1 MLETKRN
8 TFYNKDV
15 FKNKVNKESKMVLD
29 DYILE
34 LKAKRKSEGTIYQYE
49 ADIKMFLCYAVD
61 NLNNKYILDMKKRDF
76 RNFFLAMSESG
87 KSSARINRVQCS
99 LRNMLEFCY
108 QDDDEY
114 EDYNRNVMSSIKG
127 IEKQDVREIVFL
139 EDDQVTFLIDY
150 YMNKKEYAKAL
161 YISLSYDSAGRRNEI
176 YQVEKHDF
184 ENSKMTNLVTGK
196 RNKRFNLYYFD
207 RTREIA
213 KKYFEQRGEDDID
226 SLWITKHGGKT
237 REIESG
243 ALYQWAISFRKVLE
257 EKYDEEI
264 LLNSHSFR
272 HSSLENYENGSHYSL
287 RYIGLDKMD
296 IKDLKVLANHS
307 DTSTTEKYLK
317 DRDSEKLQSLFG
329 I

>member
-1 MLETKRN
+1 MTRQVL
-8 TFYNKDV
+8 YNKETYN
-15 FKNKVNKESKMVLD
+15 NKVNKDSKVVLD

-34 LKAKRKSEGTIYQYE
+34 LKAKRKSKGTIYQYE

-114 EDYNRNVMSSIKG
+114 EDYNRNVMTSIKG
-127 IEKQDVREIVFL
+127 LEKQEVREIIFL
-139 EDDQVTFLIDY
+139 SDEQIDY
-150 YMNKKEYAKAL
+150 LINHYMNKKEYNKAL

-176 YQVEKHDF
+176 YQVEKRDF
-184 ENSKMTNLVTGK
+184 ENSKMTNLVVGK
-196 RNKRFNLYYFD
+196 RGKKFNLYYFD

-226 SLWITKHGGKT
+226 SLWVTKHGGKT

-243 ALYQWAISFRKVLE
+243 TLYQWAISFRKVLE
-257 EKYDEEI
+257 EEYDEEI
-264 LLNSHSFR
+264 MLNSHSFR
-272 HSSLENYENGSHYSL
+272 HSSLENYENGTHHSL
-287 RYIGLDKMD
+287 RYIGVDKMD
-296 IKDLKVLANHS
+296 IKELKVLANHS
-307 DTSTTEKYLK
+307 DTSTTERYLK
-317 DRDSEKLQSLFG
+317 NRDNERLQSLFG

>member
-1 MLETKRN
+1 MSETKRN
-8 TFYNKDV
+8 TFYNKEI

-34 LKAKRKSEGTIYQYE
+34 LRAKRKSEGTIYQYE

-61 NLNNKYILDMKKRDF
+61 NLNNKCILDMKKRDF

-114 EDYNRNVMSSIKG
+114 EDYNRNVMTSIKG
-127 IEKQDVREIVFL
+127 LEKQEVREIIFL
-139 EDDQVTFLIDY
+139 SDEQIDY
-150 YMNKKEYAKAL
+150 LINHYMNKKEYNKAL

-176 YQVEKHDF
+176 YQVEKHNF
-184 ENSKMTNLVTGK
+184 ENNKMTNSVTGK
-196 RNKRFNLYYFD
+196 RGKKFNLYYFD

-226 SLWITKHGGKT
+226 SLWVTKHGGKT

-264 LLNSHSFR
+264 MLNSHSFR
-272 HSSLENYENGSHYSL
+272 HSSLENYENGTHHSL
-287 RYIGLDKMD
+287 KYIGVDRMD
-296 IKDLKVLANHS
+296 IKELKILANHS

-317 DRDSEKLQSLFG
+317 NKDDELLQTLFG

>member
-1 MLETKRN
+1 MTEAKRN
-8 TFYNKDV
+8 TFYNSDIY
-15 FKNKVNKESKMVLD
+15 KNEVNKDSKMVLD

-34 LKAKRKSEGTIYQYE
+34 LKAKRKSKGTIYQYE
-49 ADIKMFLCYAVD
+49 ADIKMFLCYAYE
-61 NLNNKYILDMKKRDF
+61 NLNNKYILDMKKREF
-76 RNFFLAMSESG
+76 RNFFLALSDSG

-114 EDYNRNVMSSIKG
+114 DDYNRNVMSSIKG

-184 ENSKMTNLVTGK
+184 ENSKMTNLVVGK
-196 RNKRFNLYYFD
+196 RGKKFNLYYFD

-307 DTSTTEKYLK
+307 DTSTT
-317 DRDSEKLQSLFG
+317 
-329 I
+329 